1 MLGQRKSKSDK
12 VVMQNAL
19 KTLAANIRFSSI
31 DNPVHS
37 LCIASA
43 IPSEGKTTVST
54 GLGKAFAAGGA
65 TVLMVECDMR
75 RRSLANALGV
85 HGRHGLYSVLSGH
98 HTIQEAVVSAGTANL
113 YFLDAEP
120 SIPNPADL
128 LQSKRFHELVET
140 LTSMYTYVIFDTPP
154 VNTFIDASIVSSI
167 VDGTILVVRQD
178 YTHRDDVRES
188 YKQLQQAGANVI
200 GVVLNYADAEVSSKY
215 YDYYHEKKDADYSAA
230 QDDQPSIAAR
240 PETAPK
246 ATAPAAAA
254 AGMPSYPPTVP
265 AAKKAVPRLH
275 PLPEQNVRPVRPQRS
290 TSPDETTELL
300 QQAGYDPKPSS
311 PYTVRRLRK

>member
-19 KTLAANIRFSSI
+19 KTLAANIRFSSV
-31 DNPVHS
+31 DNPIHS
-37 LCIASA
+37 LCIASS

-98 HTIQEAVVSAGTANL
+98 HTVQEAVVSAGTANL

-140 LTSMYTYVIFDTPP
+140 LAGMYTYVIFDTPP

-167 VDGTILVVRQD
+167 VDATILVVRQD
-178 YTHRDDVRES
+178 YTHRDDVRAS
-188 YKQLQQAGANVI
+188 YTQLQQAGANVI

-215 YDYYHEKKDADYSAA
+215 YDYYHETKGADYSAV
-230 QDDQPSIAAR
+230 QGEQPSIAAR

-265 AAKKAVPRLH
+265 AAKKAVPRLR

-311 PYTVRRLRK
+311 PYTARRLRK

>member
-19 KTLAANIRFSSI
+19 KTLAANIRFSSV

-43 IPSEGKTTVST
+43 LPSEGKTTVST

-75 RRSLANALGV
+75 RRSLASALGV

-98 HTIQEAVVSAGTANL
+98 HTVQEAVVSAGTANL

-140 LTSMYTYVIFDTPP
+140 LTGMYTYVIFDTPP
-154 VNTFIDASIVSSI
+154 VNTFIDASVVSSI
-167 VDGTILVVRQD
+167 ADATILVVRQD
-178 YTHRDDVRES
+178 YTHRDDVRAS
-188 YKQLQQAGANVI
+188 YTQLQQAGANVI

-215 YDYYHEKKDADYSAA
+215 YDYYHETKGADYNAV
-230 QDDQPSIAAR
+230 QGEQPSIAAR

-246 ATAPAAAA
+246 ATAPAATA

-265 AAKKAVPRLH
+265 AAKKAVPRLR
-275 PLPEQNVRPVRPQRS
+275 PLPEQNVRPVQPQRS

>member
-1 MLGQRKSKSDK
+1 MLGQRNSKPDK

-19 KTLAANIRFSSI
+19 KTLAANIRFSSV

-37 LCIASA
+37 LCIASS

-65 TVLMVECDMR
+65 TVLMVECDMH
-75 RRSLANALGV
+75 RRSLASTLGV

-98 HTIQEAVVSAGTANL
+98 HTVQEAVVSAGTTNL

-140 LTSMYTYVIFDTPP
+140 LTGMYTYVIFDTPP
-154 VNTFIDASIVSSI
+154 VNTFIDASIVASI
-167 VDGTILVVRQD
+167 VDATILVVRQD
-178 YTHRDDVRES
+178 YTHRDDVRAS
-188 YKQLQQAGANVI
+188 YTQLQQAGANVI
-200 GVVLNYADAEVSSKY
+200 GIVLNYADAEVSSKY
-215 YDYYHEKKDADYSAA
+215 YDYYHEKKDAGYSAV
-230 QDDQPSIAAR
+230 QGEQPSIVAR

-254 AGMPSYPPTVP
+254 ARMPSYPQTVP
-265 AAKKAVPRLH
+265 AAKKAVPRLR
-275 PLPEQNVRPVRPQRS
+275 PLPEQNVRPVQPQRS
-290 TSPDETTELL
+290 TSPDETTEFL

>member
-1 MLGQRKSKSDK
+1 MLGQRKSKTDK

-19 KTLAANIRFSSI
+19 KTLAANIRFSSV

-37 LCIASA
+37 LCIASS

-75 RRSLANALGV
+75 RRSLASALGV

-98 HTIQEAVVSAGTANL
+98 HTVQEAVVSAGTANL

-140 LTSMYTYVIFDTPP
+140 LTGMYTYVIFDTPP

-167 VDGTILVVRQD
+167 VDATILVVRQD
-178 YTHRDDVRES
+178 YTHRDDVRAS
-188 YKQLQQAGANVI
+188 YTQLQQAGANVI
-200 GVVLNYADAEVSSKY
+200 GIVLNYADAEVSSRY
-215 YDYYHEKKDADYSAA
+215 YDYYHETKDANYSAV
-230 QDDQPSIAAR
+230 QGEQPSIAAR

-254 AGMPSYPPTVP
+254 AGMPSYLPTVP
-265 AAKKAVPRLH
+265 AAKKAVPRLR
-275 PLPEQNVRPVRPQRS
+275 PLPEQNVRPVQPQRS

>member
-1 MLGQRKSKSDK
+1 MLGQRNSKSDK

-19 KTLAANIRFSSI
+19 KTLAANIRFSSV

-37 LCIASA
+37 LCIASS

-98 HTIQEAVVSAGTANL
+98 HTVQEAVVSAGTANL

-140 LTSMYTYVIFDTPP
+140 LAGMYTYVIFDTPP
-154 VNTFIDASIVSSI
+154 VNTFIDASVVSSI
-167 VDGTILVVRQD
+167 ADATILVVRQD
-178 YTHRDDVRES
+178 YTHRDDVRAS
-188 YKQLQQAGANVI
+188 YTQLQQAGANVI

-215 YDYYHEKKDADYSAA
+215 YDYYHERKAADYSAV
-230 QDDQPSIAAR
+230 QGDQPSIAAR
-240 PETAPK
+240 PEPAPK

-254 AGMPSYPPTVP
+254 AAMPSYPPKGP
-265 AAKKAVPRLH
+265 AAKKAVPRLR
-275 PLPEQNVRPVRPQRS
+275 PLPEQNAQPVQPQRS
-290 TSPDETTELL
+290 ASPDETTELL
-300 QQAGYDPKPSS
+300 QQTGYAPKPSS

>member
-1 MLGQRKSKSDK
+1 MLGQRNSKPDK

-19 KTLAANIRFSSI
+19 KTLAANIRFSSV

-37 LCIASA
+37 IAMVSS

-85 HGRHGLYSVLSGH
+85 HGKHGLYSVLSGH
-98 HTIQEAVVSAGTANL
+98 HTVEESVVSAGATNL

-120 SIPNPADL
+120 SIPNPADI
-128 LQSKRFHELVET
+128 LQSNRFHELVKT

-154 VNTFIDASIVSSI
+154 VNTFIDASVVSSV
-167 VDGTILVVRQD
+167 VDATILVVRQD
-178 YTHRDDVRES
+178 YTHRDDVRAS
-188 YKQLQQAGANVI
+188 YTQLQQAGANVI
-200 GVVLNYADAEVSSKY
+200 GVVLNCADAEVSSKY
-215 YDYYHEKKDADYSAA
+215 YDYYHEKKDADYSAV
-230 QDDQPSIAAR
+230 QGEQPSIAAR

-246 ATAPAAAA
+246 VTAPAVKPAAS
-254 AGMPSYPPTVP
+254 SYPKTAPVVKT
-265 AAKKAVPRLH
+265 AVPRLH
-275 PLPEQNVRPVRPQRS
+275 PLPEQNVHPARPVRS
-290 TSPDETTELL
+290 ASPDETTELL
-300 QQAGYDPKPSS
+300 QQAGYAPNPSS